1 MVAADSELGGRTP
14 LPWQERDALAALAA
28 AWRRLA
34 GRIVVNAAASPGW
47 TGLELA
53 GPPPLFL
60 NLLAR
65 PGAVLVW
72 DSASPLTGPL
82 REALGRIRKPPQ
94 AAHLRGCRLAGAGLL
109 PADRVLVLRFATPD
123 GTGARILLHQL
134 FGPRG
139 NTALLDESGRLLW
152 LLHPS
157 PHPALV
163 RPLDAES
170 AAPGPS
176 TGSPDEAPEA
186 AEAEDAAI
194 RERFRATALVQLRR
208 QLTADLESR
217 LQRRLRR
224 AVAATARLV
233 ENLGRDLAAAGEGR
247 RHRRL
252 AEALAAHL
260 ARVPRGATAVNL
272 PDPAGGGELRIPLDP
287 ALSPAANLERLFQQA
302 RKADRGREVIAGR
315 LRRAEAQRDRLAAAG
330 QALAVAAGD
339 PEEPLAALLDWE
351 VRQRQLLGEEVPRG
365 RHALPEPG
373 RPFRR
378 YRLPG
383 GWEVW
388 VGRNNREN
396 DELTHRTAAPE
407 DLWFHAQGVPG
418 SHVILRTGGRPAQ
431 VPRRVLE
438 QAAALA
444 ALHSKARHSALV
456 PVIYTR
462 RKYVRKPRKTPPG
475 TATCLRE
482 KSLFVAPGIPR
493 GATQE

>member
-1 MVAADSELGGRTP
+1 MVAADGDLGGRTS
-14 LPWQERDALAALAA
+14 PWRERDALAALAA

-34 GRIVVNAAASPGW
+34 GRTVVNAAAGPGW
-47 TGLELA
+47 TGIELA
-53 GPPPLFL
+53 GTPHLFL

-72 DSASPLTGPL
+72 DDAGPLAGPL

-94 AAHLRGCRLAGAGLL
+94 AAHLRGCRLTGAGLL
-109 PADRVLVLRFATPD
+109 PADRILVLRFATPD
-123 GTGARILLHQL
+123 GSDERILLHQL

-139 NTALLDESGRLLW
+139 NTALLDGSGRLLW

-163 RPLDAES
+163 RPMKAEN

-176 TGSPDEAPEA
+176 AGPMA
-186 AEAEDAAI
+186 AEAQGTTEADGEAI
-194 RERFRATALVQLRR
+194 RKRFRAAALARLRS
-208 QLTADLESR
+208 QLTADLRGR

-224 AVAATARLV
+224 AVTAADRLV
-233 ENLGRDLAAAGEGR
+233 DNLGRDLAAAGEGR

-252 AEALAAHL
+252 AEALAANL
-260 ARVPRGATAVNL
+260 TRVPRGAAEVSL

-287 ALSPAANLERLFQQA
+287 TLSPAANLERLFQLA

-315 LRRAEAQRDRLAAAG
+315 LRGAEARRERLLAAGRSLAAA
-330 QALAVAAGD
+330 ARDLED
-339 PEEPLAALLDWE
+339 PLAALLDWE
-351 VRQRQLLGEEVPRG
+351 SHQRELLGEEEPRG
-365 RHALPEPG
+365 RRTLPEPG

-388 VGRNNREN
+388 VGRNNQEN
-396 DELTHRTAAPE
+396 DELTHRVAAPE

-431 VPRRVLE
+431 VPHRVLE

-444 ALHSKARHSALV
+444 ALHSKARHSSLV

-482 KSLFVAPGIPR
+482 KSLFVAPRIPK

>member
-1 MVAADSELGGRTP
+1 MVAADSELGGQAP
-14 LPWQERDALAALAA
+14 PPWQERDALAALAD
-28 AWRRLA
+28 AWRQLG
-34 GRIVVNAAASPGW
+34 GRTVVNAAAGPGW

-53 GPPPLFL
+53 GTPPLFL

-72 DSASPLTGPL
+72 DDTRPLVEPL
-82 REALGRIRKPPQ
+82 RGALGRIRKPPQ
-94 AAHLRGCRLAGAGLL
+94 AAHLRGCRLAGVGLL
-109 PADRVLVLRFATPD
+109 PEDRVLILRFATPD
-123 GTGARILLHQL
+123 GAGARILMHQL

-139 NTALLDESGRLLW
+139 NTLLLDETGRLLW

-163 RPLDAES
+163 YPLDAES
-170 AAPGPS
+170 AAPAPLPPGLPE
-176 TGSPDEAPEA
+176 DAPE
-186 AEAEDAAI
+186 DMKGAAI
-194 RERFRATALVQLRR
+194 RERFRAAAVVHLRTH
-208 QLTADLESR
+208 LTVDLESR
-217 LQRRLRR
+217 LHRRLRR
-224 AVAATARLV
+224 AVAAAARLV
-233 ENLGRDLAAAGEGR
+233 ENLGRDLAAAEEGGA
-247 RHRRL
+247 HRRM

-260 ARVPRGATAVNL
+260 ARVPRGAAEVSL
-272 PDPAGGGELRIPLDP
+272 SDPSGGGELRIPLDP
-287 ALSPAANLERLFQQA
+287 TLSPAANLEHYFQLA

-315 LRRAEAQRDRLAAAG
+315 LREAEAQLARLAAAG
-330 QALAVAAGD
+330 RALAAAAQD
-339 PEEPLAALLDWE
+339 PEDALKALLDWE
-351 VRQRQLLGEEVPRG
+351 GRQREWLGEEKLRS
-365 RHALPEPG
+365 RRSLPEPG

-378 YRLPG
+378 YRLQG

-388 VGRNNREN
+388 VGRNNQEN
-396 DELTHRTAAPE
+396 DELTHHAAAPE

-418 SHVILRTGGRPAQ
+418 SHVILRTAGRPAQ
-431 VPRRVLE
+431 VPRRILE

-482 KSLFVAPGIPR
+482 KSLFVAPGIPQ
-493 GATQE
+493 GASQE